1 MFYFLIFRRFIFEF
15 SLIIIYIAPPYL
27 YHFLNFFQLNLKY
40 NSLSLCQECLS
51 GILSLKRFYLHFISF
66 LKLLILYDI
75 QTRSILLIH
84 FKMKLNFQEGVEGS
98 QDLKPPFLL
107 LSQVKKHC
115 FILSEICCLGWS
127 LCPQFFL
134 DFVFPLLLQS
144 FSFHSDYI
152 YGSLSSARTFS
163 REEVS
168 VTFES
173 LQTSPTFSD
182 FLWNPCPSL

>member
-1 MFYFLIFRRFIFEF
+1 
-15 SLIIIYIAPPYL
+15 
-27 YHFLNFFQLNLKY
+27 
-40 NSLSLCQECLS
+40 
-51 GILSLKRFYLHFISF
+51 
-66 LKLLILYDI
+66 
-75 QTRSILLIH
+75 
-84 FKMKLNFQEGVEGS
+84 MKLNFQEGVEGS
-98 QDLKPPFLL
+98 QDLKPSFLL

-115 FILSEICCLGWS
+115 FILSEICCFGWS

-173 LQTSPTFSD
+173 L
-182 FLWNPCPSL
+182 